1 MVYGSERSC
10 FPSPPQKVLVQLHT
24 LVLPHL
30 TNPLLLSDFLTRAIN
45 LGSMLGMLALN
56 GLFVLMTQHGLEY
69 VQFYT
74 RLYGAWAS
82 ACLPRAR
89 GLSETRAQACW
100 SRASSTR
107 GTAAS
112 SSSCWTSFCAPRT
125 CQPTWWLR
133 S

>member
-1 MVYGSERSC
+1 M
-10 FPSPPQKVLVQLHT
+10 LVQLHT

-69 VQFYT
+69 VQFYS
-74 RLYGAWAS
+74 RLYGASVLAHGGCVGPCDPPP
-82 ACLPRAR
+82 APQGYL
-89 GLSETRAQACW
+89 
-100 SRASSTR
+100 SRAFSTH

-112 SSSCWTSFCAPRT
+112 FSSCSTSSCVRRT
-125 CQPTWWLR
+125 FQHIWLR
-133 S
+133 HL

>member
-1 MVYGSERSC
+1 MCSWS
-10 FPSPPQKVLVQLHT
+10 PQKVLVQLHT

-30 TNPLLLSDFLTRAIN
+30 SNPLLLSDFLTRAIN
-45 LGSMLGMLALN
+45 LSSMLGMLALN

-74 RLYGAWAS
+74 RLYGATVCAPCLCDRPCDAPS
-82 ACLPRAR
+82 AVQ
-89 GLSETRAQACW
+89 GCW

-112 SSSCWTSFCAPRT
+112 FSSSSTCSCVRRT
-125 CQPTWWLR
+125 CQHTWLQR
-133 S
+133 L

>member
-1 MVYGSERSC
+1 M
-10 FPSPPQKVLVQLHT
+10 QLHT

-74 RLYGAWAS
+74 RLYGAS
-82 ACLPRAR
+82 ALTPRGCDGTCDAP
-89 GLSETRAQACW
+89 RAQACL
-100 SRASSTR
+100 SRAFSMHA
-107 GTAAS
+107 TAAS
-112 SSSCWTSFCAPRT
+112 FSSCSTCSCVPRT
-125 CQPTWWLR
+125 CQHTWLR
-133 S
+133 LS

>member
-1 MVYGSERSC
+1 M
-10 FPSPPQKVLVQLHT
+10 QLHT

-74 RLYGAWAS
+74 RLYGAS
-82 ACLPRAR
+82 ALRHVGATAR
-89 GLSETRAQACW
+89 VTRLVRRLA
-100 SRASSTR
+100 
-107 GTAAS
+107 
-112 SSSCWTSFCAPRT
+112 
-125 CQPTWWLR
+125 
-133 S
+133 